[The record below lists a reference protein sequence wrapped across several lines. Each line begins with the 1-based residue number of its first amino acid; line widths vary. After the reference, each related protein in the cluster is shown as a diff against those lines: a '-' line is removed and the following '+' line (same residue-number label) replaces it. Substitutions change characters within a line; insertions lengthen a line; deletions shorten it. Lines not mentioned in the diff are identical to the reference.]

1 MKKILVVGAGRS
13 SIYLIDYLLRNAAAE
28 QWQITIADI
37 SIDNAIQK
45 IGGHPDGIPIALD
58 CNNSNERKAAI
69 ENADIV
75 VSMLP
80 AFMHFEIAKDC
91 VTFGKHLATASYVTK
106 DLVSLHQDAK
116 NKGLVF
122 LNEIGLDPGIDH
134 MSAMQIIDTI
144 RSEGGKIVSFKSYC
158 GGLIAPECNDNPWGY
173 KFTWNPR
180 NVILAGNNGA
190 QFLKDGKLINLAYEE
205 VFSSIEKLDVNGL
218 GEFDAYPNRNSLDYK
233 EIYGLADVSTMI
245 RGTLRSVGFC
255 EAWKNIIQLGLTND
269 NFQIEILP
277 EMTMKQMVACA
288 FNNFKNK
295 NESRSLQAYINDT
308 VNQTVYEKLDWL
320 GIFSDDALSKYVSR
334 TGNFKLST
342 AVLLQE
348 ILEKKWELKSL
359 DKDMV
364 VMHHSIDY
372 LIGNELYK
380 VNSSLIV
387 KGEDQLH
394 TAMAKTVGLPLGIGV
409 KVMARGNFQ
418 QAGIVIPVNAEV
430 YNPILKELAEN
441 QIVFNEFTSKIE
453 VKW

>member
-1 MKKILVVGAGRS
+1 
-13 SIYLIDYLLRNAAAE
+13 
-28 QWQITIADI
+28 
-37 SIDNAIQK
+37 
-45 IGGHPDGIPIALD
+45 
-58 CNNSNERKAAI
+58 
-69 ENADIV
+69 
-75 VSMLP
+75 
-80 AFMHFEIAKDC
+80 
-91 VTFGKHLATASYVTK
+91 
-106 DLVSLHQDAK
+106 
-116 NKGLVF
+116 
-122 LNEIGLDPGIDH
+122 
-134 MSAMQIIDTI
+134 
-144 RSEGGKIVSFKSYC
+144 
-158 GGLIAPECNDNPWGY
+158 
-173 KFTWNPR
+173 
-180 NVILAGNNGA
+180 
-190 QFLKDGKLINLAYEE
+190 
-205 VFSSIEKLDVNGL
+205 
-218 GEFDAYPNRNSLDYK
+218 
-233 EIYGLADVSTMI
+233 
-245 RGTLRSVGFC
+245 
-255 EAWKNIIQLGLTND
+255 
-269 NFQIEILP
+269 
-277 EMTMKQMVACA
+277 MKQMVACA

-441 QIVFNEFTSKIE
+441 QIFFNEFTSKIE